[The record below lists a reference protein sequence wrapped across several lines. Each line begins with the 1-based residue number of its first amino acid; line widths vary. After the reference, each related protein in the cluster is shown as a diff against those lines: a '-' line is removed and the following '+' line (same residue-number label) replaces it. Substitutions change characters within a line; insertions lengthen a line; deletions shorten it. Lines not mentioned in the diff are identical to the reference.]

1 MQQQFSEI
9 LVSLNKFLPE
19 LTVIITLL
27 VCVIL
32 EIIIRKK
39 SPVVSA
45 VAILGLL
52 VTAYFVYL
60 QTGKQEILFSKM
72 IVIDPYSVYFK
83 FLFIL
88 SSIFVILFFDLS
100 KEISSSTHS
109 NEYTVLILS
118 LVLGAFLMSSSVNML
133 MMYLSLELASLTSY
147 ILAGYTKKFR
157 RSSEAAVKYVVYG
170 AASSGIMLYGM
181 TLLYGFTGSMNIYEV
196 SVFLSSASFS
206 NPFIIVVL
214 VMIAA
219 GMGYKISS
227 VPFHFWT
234 PDVYEGSPTPVTA
247 FLAVTSSAAG
257 FALIGRFFITTFASS
272 FTTVNGYYQIIQGI
286 NWQEILIV
294 LSVASM
300 IVGNFVAIWQKSMR
314 RLLGYSSIAQAGY
327 MLAGLVVA
335 NQLGIT
341 ALLIYLGAYLFMNLG
356 AFFATMMIV
365 NRIDSDNID
374 DMKGLAYRSPVVCTA
389 MALFMLALAGIPA
402 TVGFIGK
409 FYLVVS
415 LLQPGT
421 GLLWLALVLML
432 NSVVSLFFYFKVVRK
447 MFLEKPDEEN
457 NTKIDFGFS
466 YNIVLILL
474 AVPTVLFGLYFT
486 PLVKWAEA
494 SAVFFGI
501 K

>member
-9 LVSLNKFLPE
+9 LVSLSKFLPE
-19 LTVIITLL
+19 VTVIATLL
-27 VCVIL
+27 ICIIL
-32 EIIIRKK
+32 EIIFRKK

-45 VAILGLL
+45 VAIIGLL

-60 QTGKQEILFSKM
+60 QTGKQEILFSGM

-100 KEISSSTHS
+100 KEIGSSTHS
-109 NEYTVLILS
+109 NEFTVLILS
-118 LVLGAFLMSSSVNML
+118 LVLGAFLMASSVNML

-147 ILAGYTKKFR
+147 ILAGYTKKFK
-157 RSSEAAVKYVVYG
+157 RSSEAAMKYVVYG
-170 AASSGIMLYGM
+170 AASSGVMLYGM

-196 SVFLSSASFS
+196 SMFLSSASFS

-272 FTTVNGYYQIIQGI
+272 FTTINGFYQVINGI

-341 ALLIYLGAYLFMNLG
+341 ALLIYLAAYLFMNLG
-356 AFFATMMIV
+356 AFFTTMMIV

-432 NSVVSLFFYFKVVRK
+432 NSVVSLFFYFKVVKK

-457 NTKIDFGFS
+457 NSKIEFGFS
-466 YNIVLILL
+466 YNIVLLLL

-494 SAVFFGI
+494 SAIFFGI